1 MNIFYLSHCPKKAA
15 QVQYNKHVVKMIL
28 ETAQLLCTAHH
39 ELGTSI
45 DIPYKATH
53 KNHPSAIWVR
63 SSAEAYMWAYE
74 HMLALG
80 AEYTKR
86 YGKEHLTIA
95 KCREVLYTLP
105 NGISDDAFAQPPQCM
120 PDQYKTECSVDAYWN
135 YYENEKHTVKNANES
150 IILRNEN
157 KRNNYIKSKQ

>member
-1 MNIFYLSHCPKKAA
+1 MNIFYLSHDPVQAA
-15 QVQYNKHVVKMIL
+15 KYQYNKHVVKMIL

-39 ELGTSI
+39 ELGTNI

-80 AEYTKR
+80 KEYTKR

-95 KCREVLYTLP
+95 KCRDVLYHNVCLM
-105 NGISDDAFAQPPQCM
+105 N
-120 PDQYKTECSVDAYWN
+120 
-135 YYENEKHTVKNANES
+135 
-150 IILRNEN
+150 
-157 KRNNYIKSKQ
+157 IKLTAIA

>member
-1 MNIFYLSHCPKKAA
+1 MNIFYLSHDPVQAA

-39 ELGTSI
+39 ILGSNI
-45 DIPYKATH
+45 QIPYKATH

-95 KCREVLYTLP
+95 KCRDVLYTLP
-105 NGISDDAFAQPPQCM
+105 NNISNDPFVQPPQCM
-120 PDQYKTECSVDAYWN
+120 PNEYKVEGDSVSAYWN
-135 YYENEKHTVKNANES
+135 YYENEKHTIRNQNEQK
-150 IILRNEN
+150 IVRPHNINELCE
-157 KRNNYIKSKQ
+157 Y

>member
-1 MNIFYLSHCPKKAA
+1 MNIFYLSNDPEKAA

-39 ELGTSI
+39 ELGSSI

-63 SSAEAYMWAYE
+63 SSINAYRWAYE

-80 AEYTKR
+80 KEYTKR

-95 KCREVLYTLP
+95 KCRDLLYTLP
-105 NGISDDAFAQPPQCM
+105 VSIADKPFEQPPQCM
-120 PDQYKTECSVDAYWN
+120 PDQYKVEGDSVAAYWN
-135 YYENEKHTVKNANES
+135 YYIAEKHTVRNANEQL
-150 IILRNEN
+150 IT
-157 KRNNYIKSKQ
+157 QPV

>member
-15 QVQYNKHVVKMIL
+15 QHQYNKHVVKMIL

-39 ELGTSI
+39 ELGTTI

-80 AEYTKR
+80 TEYTRR
-86 YGKEHLTIA
+86 YNKEHLTIL

-105 NGISDDAFAQPPQCM
+105 SNISDDEYAQPPQCM
-120 PDQYKTECSVDAYWN
+120 PDEYKVLNDSVSAYWN
-135 YYENEKHTVKNANES
+135 YYENEKHTVKNANEEL
-150 IILRNEN
+150 I
-157 KRNNYIKSKQ
+157 KRPVTTLG